1 MVVNAKSDQTM
12 TNESNRKFL
21 LQPDT
26 LAVGMKANLDQPLTN
41 LSDSRGMIRKK
52 DLAAALN
59 VSARTIDNWVR
70 KKRIPVHR
78 FSSRLLRY
86 DLRKVQI
93 ALDKY
98 EVIEAGRKL
107 S

>member
-1 MVVNAKSDQTM
+1 
-12 TNESNRKFL
+12 
-21 LQPDT
+21 
-26 LAVGMKANLDQPLTN
+26 
-41 LSDSRGMIRKK
+41 MIRKTE
-52 DLAAALN
+52 LARELN
-59 VSARTIDNWVR
+59 VSPRTIDNWVR
-70 KKRIPVHR
+70 QKRIPVHR

-86 DLRKVQI
+86 DLRKVQA

>member
-1 MVVNAKSDQTM
+1 MGEMNSIPLQT
-12 TNESNRKFL
+12 K
-21 LQPDT
+21 P
-26 LAVGMKANLDQPLTN
+26 N
-41 LSDSRGMIRKK
+41 LSDSGTTVHRRLIRKK
-52 DLAAALN
+52 ELAKELS
-59 VSARTIDNWVR
+59 VSPRTIDSWVQ

-78 FSSRLLRY
+78 FSARLLRY
-86 DLRKVQI
+86 NLRRVQA

>member
-1 MVVNAKSDQTM
+1 MGEMHSISLQTKPNS
-12 TNESNRKFL
+12 TELGATVHRRL
-21 LQPDT
+21 
-26 LAVGMKANLDQPLTN
+26 
-41 LSDSRGMIRKK
+41 IRKK
-52 DLAAALN
+52 ELATALN
-59 VSARTIDNWVR
+59 VSPRTIDNWVR

-78 FSSRLLRY
+78 FSPRLLRY

>member
-1 MVVNAKSDQTM
+1 MGEMHSISLQTKPNA
-12 TNESNRKFL
+12 NESGATVHRRL
-21 LQPDT
+21 
-26 LAVGMKANLDQPLTN
+26 
-41 LSDSRGMIRKK
+41 IRKK
-52 DLAAALN
+52 ELAKELS
-59 VSARTIDNWVR
+59 VSPRTIDNWVR
-70 KKRIPVHR
+70 RKRIPVHR
-78 FSSRLLRY
+78 FSPRLLRY

>member
-1 MVVNAKSDQTM
+1 
-12 TNESNRKFL
+12 
-21 LQPDT
+21 
-26 LAVGMKANLDQPLTN
+26 
-41 LSDSRGMIRKK
+41 MIRKAE
-52 DLAAALN
+52 LAKELK
-59 VSARTIDNWVR
+59 VSPRTIDNWVR
-70 KKRIPVHR
+70 QKRIPVHR

-86 DLRKVQI
+86 DLRKVQT